1 MATWISTKM
10 TPDFIEVKLIDYAQY
25 SPLFFSQ
32 GRRLESEIKNQTVSA
47 VLSRQMPINEQT
59 IAYDSSTDQMQF
71 VMVLTTVWTLA
82 LSMILANAVKKLLL
96 TLLTLQVIIHM
107 FMFMVPFPGNIS
119 NIIKKV
125 KPIVS
130 FNLMK
135 SLTKYTEDFF
145 GFDKL
150 L

>member
-1 MATWISTKM
+1 
-10 TPDFIEVKLIDYAQY
+10 
-25 SPLFFSQ
+25 
-32 GRRLESEIKNQTVSA
+32 
-47 VLSRQMPINEQT
+47 MPVNEQT
-59 IAYDSSTDQMQF
+59 VAYDQSTDQMQF
-71 VMVLTTVWTLA
+71 LMILATVWTLA
-82 LSMILANAVKKLLL
+82 LSMVLANAVKKLLT

-119 NIIKKV
+119 NIIKKI

-145 GFDKL
+145 GFDQL
-150 L
+150 LQIQMRDIHLISSIQNMGVKHFNCIVNLKNIFHLLTIFFM

>member
-1 MATWISTKM
+1 MSFW
-10 TPDFIEVKLIDYAQY
+10 
-25 SPLFFSQ
+25 
-32 GRRLESEIKNQTVSA
+32 
-47 VLSRQMPINEQT
+47 
-59 IAYDSSTDQMQF
+59 
-71 VMVLTTVWTLA
+71 MVLTTIYTLV

-107 FMFMVPFPGNIS
+107 FMFMVPFPGNVS
-119 NIIKKV
+119 NVIKKI

-150 L
+150 LQIQMKDEHIIPSIQNMGVKHLNCIVNLKNIFHLLSIFFM